1 MKLFK
6 VFEYV
11 LMLSSGIAFG
21 ILATVEV
28 LNAQFCTGILLYVFA
43 ASVFAVAFC
52 VMAGL
57 VYLMLYLMFDL
68 EI

>member
-6 VFEYV
+6 IFEYV
-11 LMLSSGIAFG
+11 LMLSSGIALG

-57 VYLMLYLMFDL
+57 VYLLLYLMFDI